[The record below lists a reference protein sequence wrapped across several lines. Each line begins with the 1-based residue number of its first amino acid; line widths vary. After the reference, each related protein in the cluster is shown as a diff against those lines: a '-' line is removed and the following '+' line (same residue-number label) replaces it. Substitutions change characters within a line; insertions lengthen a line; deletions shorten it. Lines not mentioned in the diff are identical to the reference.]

1 MMKFLTHIVGSFST
15 DFKISWL
22 EKFWERPVQCGQVR
36 LESTGL
42 IYLTKISCKI
52 KYVLGKLKICKQKEN
67 VTHKSMSKNTLG
79 NLFFFMY
86 LILYTFLIQV
96 MIQPLMVL
104 EPRKYLWGG
113 SSVSESFR
121 PLSLTKND
129 SLC

>member
-1 MMKFLTHIVGSFST
+1 MIKFVTHIVGSFST

-52 KYVLGKLKICKQKEN
+52 KYVLRKLKICKKKEN

-79 NLFFFMY
+79 NLFFFC
-86 LILYTFLIQV
+86 T
-96 MIQPLMVL
+96 
-104 EPRKYLWGG
+104 
-113 SSVSESFR
+113 
-121 PLSLTKND
+121 
-129 SLC
+129 